1 MPNRNHHASSCAK
14 SDSVSLGLSTV
25 DRCKIS
31 LEHNVPLGTY
41 MIYTEK
47 EHSCGAAEEA
57 SIQRKVLDNRL
68 SLSQER
74 VKSFCELTEKRAK
87 SDIGSKQWNSDKPI
101 STDGRYR
108 VHQSSSDFEDAFHK
122 VSFMSKKG
130 LHLI

>member
-1 MPNRNHHASSCAK
+1 MPNRSHHASSSAK
-14 SDSVSLGLSTV
+14 SDSLSLGLSTV
-25 DRCKIS
+25 DRSKIS

-47 EHSCGAAEEA
+47 EYSCDAAEEA

-68 SLSQER
+68 SQSQER
-74 VKSFCELTEKRAK
+74 VKSFGELTEKRAM
-87 SDIGSKQWNSDKPI
+87 SDFGSTQWDSEKAI

-108 VHQSSSDFEDAFHK
+108 VQQSSSDFEDAFHK
-122 VSFMSKKG
+122 VFSMNKKG